1 MLCLEGIYYGLM
13 MVVSSLLIGII
24 FSQVVVGSIMGIF
37 WMFSYHF
44 TLMPILIVSQILLVL
59 GAVIPLIVY
68 HGAGKKSIVERLREA
83 E

>member
-1 MLCLEGIYYGLM
+1 
-13 MVVSSLLIGII
+13 
-24 FSQVVVGSIMGIF
+24 MGIF